1 MIKYT
6 ESLNQSHEAFT
17 QLVIQHIS
25 QTKNGKEDELTKMA
39 SSSVQLNS
47 SKIVGQELV
56 SQINHANEVMMEKKG
71 RILEI

>member
-56 SQINHANEVMMEKKG
+56 SQIKHANEVMMEKKG